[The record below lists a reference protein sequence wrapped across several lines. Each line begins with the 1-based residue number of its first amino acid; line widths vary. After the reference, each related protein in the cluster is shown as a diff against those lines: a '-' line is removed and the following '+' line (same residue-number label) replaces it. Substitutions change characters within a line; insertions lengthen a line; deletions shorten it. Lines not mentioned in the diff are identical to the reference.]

1 MGMRAMIQKL
11 AITDVVGAAEPE
23 RSFVEVYVILMD
35 GSPATL
41 RMNVFVAQKLLGVLH
56 DATAA

>member
-1 MGMRAMIQKL
+1 MIQKL
-11 AITDVVGAAEPE
+11 AINDVVGAAESEP
-23 RSFVEVYVILMD
+23 SVVEVYVIVMD